1 MENKSSEL
9 KIRCTPEE
17 KKRIA
22 SRAESVG
29 KTLSE
34 FAREMLLKGKVVAP
48 PKFTELQEYGIKML
62 YDYAKKFTYIGNYL
76 QSRDGRLYTEIE
88 VLISEI
94 KAVIKQFFNT

>member
-1 MENKSSEL
+1 MENKTSEL

-17 KKRIA
+17 KKRITEKA
-22 SRAESVG
+22 KSAG

-62 YDYAKKFTYIGNYL
+62 YDYGKKFTHIGNYL
-76 QSRDGRLYTEIE
+76 KSRDARLYTEIE

-94 KAVIKQFFNT
+94 KAVIKQIFNP